1 MIIWTLFWILGTNR
15 LSVIPNVMKIM
26 VPVSQQDCV
35 FVRKDGLEKTAL
47 KVGMYSQCI
56 VVSTQILSV

>member
-1 MIIWTLFWILGTNR
+1 
-15 LSVIPNVMKIM
+15 MKIM

-56 VVSTQILSV
+56 VVSTQILSVWYYSHLAMCELKTQSHRD

>member
-1 MIIWTLFWILGTNR
+1 MIPT
-15 LSVIPNVMKIM
+15 VMKIM

-47 KVGMYSQCI
+47 KVGIYVFAMYCSVHTDTEC
-56 VVSTQILSV
+56 VVLLTLSNV